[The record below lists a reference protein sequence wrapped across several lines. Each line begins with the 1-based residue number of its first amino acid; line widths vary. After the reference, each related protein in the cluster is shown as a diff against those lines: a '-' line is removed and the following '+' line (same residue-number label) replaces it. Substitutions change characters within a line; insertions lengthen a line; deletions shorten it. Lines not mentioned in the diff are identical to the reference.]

1 MFVKRDKEEEE
12 IISML
17 FPGFSLFL
25 DPYFSSLDP
34 GCLSKGEYFDESLS
48 VSAMTTRLGIEG

>member
-17 FPGFSLFL
+17 LSGYFLFWT
-25 DPYFSSLDP
+25 PHFSSLDP
-34 GCLSKGEYFDESLS
+34 GCLSEGEYSNESLS
-48 VSAMTTRLGIEG
+48 VSAMTTRLGIES